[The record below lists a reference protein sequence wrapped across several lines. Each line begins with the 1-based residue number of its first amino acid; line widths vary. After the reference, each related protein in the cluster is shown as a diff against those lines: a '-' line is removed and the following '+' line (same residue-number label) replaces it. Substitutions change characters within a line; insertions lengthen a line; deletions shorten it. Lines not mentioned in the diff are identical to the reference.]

1 MTAAAFLDRLTA
13 AATEE
18 QRVKYR
24 RFFPNRFDEFVGV
37 PMGAVFALA
46 KEHVDLPPSE
56 IERLLESPVHEAR
69 AGAVSVMAKQYA
81 LRRTTEDRRR
91 ELYELYLRRHDRIDD
106 WDLVDLGAWKVVGA
120 WLADKP
126 RDVLYELAAAPVQW
140 PRRTAVLA
148 TLRFTFDGSVDDAF
162 ALASRLLDDPED
174 LMHKATGWA
183 LREAGRV
190 DRARL
195 LGFLDSHAASMP
207 RVMLRAA
214 IEHLEPEQ
222 RAHYRSLTGSRS
234 PRT

>member
-1 MTAAAFLDRLTA
+1 VTAAAFLARLSE

-24 RFFPNRFDEFVGV
+24 RFFPTRFGEFVGV
-37 PMGAVFALA
+37 PMGTVFALA
-46 KEHVDLPPSE
+46 KEHVDLAPAE
-56 IERLLESPVHEAR
+56 IEVLLESPVHEAR

-81 LRRTTEDRRR
+81 LRRTTDDRRR

-126 RDVLYELAAAPVQW
+126 RDVLYRLASSASQW
-140 PRRTAVLA
+140 ERRTAVLA
-148 TLRFTFDGSVDDAF
+148 TLRFTFDGDVDDAYT
-162 ALASRLLDDPED
+162 LVTRLLHDPED
-174 LMHKATGWA
+174 LMRKANGWA
-183 LREAGRV
+183 LREAGRA

-195 LGFLDSHAASMP
+195 LAYLDAHAAEMP
-207 RVMLRAA
+207 RVTLRAA

-222 RAHYRSLTGSRS
+222 RAHYRSLGR
-234 PRT
+234 